1 MSVNLKRPNKE
12 NILNISGIKLSTAE
26 SGLKYNNRKDLA
38 LIALDEGAVVAGVF
52 TKNQFIAAPVEI
64 AKSNLNIGP
73 HKRAFIIN
81 TGSANAGTGKKG
93 LEDAKEICNVLAS
106 SLKID
111 SNEILPFSTGVIMAY
126 LPTDKIKES
135 IPFLV
140 DNLNADNWLDAAEAI
155 MTTDTIPKAASTSG
169 VIDNSK
175 ILVTGI
181 SKGSGMINPN
191 MATMLAFIG
200 TNANINAEMLQE
212 LIKEVTE
219 KTFNKISVDGE
230 TSTNDSFIIVAT
242 NKADHKQ
249 ITSKN
254 KHYEILKDLLMDN
267 AMELSQA
274 IIRDG
279 EGATKFIEIVVE
291 QGENEKDCDEIAKV
305 IANSAL
311 VKTAFFASDPNLGRI
326 LAALGNA
333 QIEGLDP
340 SLINIFLNDL
350 LFAKNGS
357 IAADY
362 TELKGSEEMNKNEIC
377 LKIQMGRGLATST
390 MWTTDLSYDYVK
402 INSEYRT

>member
-12 NILNISGIKLSTAE
+12 NILNITGIKLSTAE
-26 SGLKYNNRKDLA
+26 SGLKYNNQKDLA

-52 TKNQFIAAPVEI
+52 TKNQFIAAPVVI

-135 IPFLV
+135 IPLLV

-169 VIDNSK
+169 VIDDSK

>member
-52 TKNQFIAAPVEI
+52 TKNQFIAAPVVI

-135 IPFLV
+135 IPLLV

-169 VIDNSK
+169 VIDDSK

-305 IANSAL
+305 IANSSL

-362 TELKGSEEMNKNEIC
+362 SELKGSEEMNKNEIC

>member
-12 NILNISGIKLSTAE
+12 NILSIPGINLSTAE

-38 LIALDEGAVVAGVF
+38 LISLDEGAVVAGVF

-106 SLKID
+106 RLKID

-135 IPFLV
+135 IPLLV

-155 MTTDTIPKAASTSG
+155 MTTDTIPKAVSTSG
-169 VIDNSK
+169 VIDDSK

-212 LIKEVTE
+212 LVKEVTE
-219 KTFNKISVDGE
+219 KTFNKISIDGE

-305 IANSAL
+305 IANSSL

-357 IAADY
+357 IASDY

>member
-12 NILNISGIKLSTAE
+12 NILSISGINLSTAE

-52 TKNQFIAAPVEI
+52 TKNQFIAAPVVI

-135 IPFLV
+135 IPLLV

-155 MTTDTIPKAASTSG
+155 MTTDTIPKAVSTSG
-169 VIDNSK
+169 VIDDSK

-305 IANSAL
+305 IANSSL

>member
-12 NILNISGIKLSTAE
+12 NILSISGINLSTAE

-52 TKNQFIAAPVEI
+52 TKNQFIAAPVVI

-169 VIDNSK
+169 VIDDSK

-254 KHYEILKDLLMDN
+254 KHYEILKDMLMDN
-267 AMELSQA
+267 AMQLSQA

-305 IANSAL
+305 IANSSL

>member
-1 MSVNLKRPNKE
+1 MSVNLKRPNKKD
-12 NILNISGIKLSTAE
+12 ILSISGINLSTAE

-52 TKNQFIAAPVEI
+52 TKNQFIAAPVVI

-106 SLKID
+106 SLKIE

-135 IPFLV
+135 IPLLV

-155 MTTDTIPKAASTSG
+155 MTTDTIPKSVSTSG
-169 VIDNSK
+169 VIDDSK
-175 ILVTGI
+175 IRVTGI

-242 NKADHKQ
+242 NKVDHKQ

-254 KHYEILKDLLMDN
+254 KHYEALKDLVMEN
-267 AMELSQA
+267 AMQLSQA

-291 QGENEKDCDEIAKV
+291 QGKNEKDCDEVAKV
-305 IANSAL
+305 IANSSL

-333 QIEGLDP
+333 QIEDLDS

-362 TELKGSEEMNKNEIC
+362 TELRGVEEMNKNEIC
-377 LKIQMGRGLATST
+377 LKIQMGRGSASSK

>member
-12 NILNISGIKLSTAE
+12 NILSISGINLSTAE

-52 TKNQFIAAPVEI
+52 TKNQFIAAPVVI

-106 SLKID
+106 NLKID

-135 IPFLV
+135 IPLLV

-169 VIDNSK
+169 VIDDSK

-305 IANSAL
+305 IANSSL

>member
-26 SGLKYNNRKDLA
+26 SGLKFNNRKDLA

-52 TKNQFIAAPVEI
+52 TKNQFIAAPVVI

-135 IPFLV
+135 IPLLV

-155 MTTDTIPKAASTSG
+155 MTTDTIPKVASTSG
-169 VIDNSK
+169 VIDDSK

-362 TELKGSEEMNKNEIC
+362 SELKGSEEMNKNEIC
-377 LKIQMGRGLATST
+377 LRIQMGRGLATST

>member
-135 IPFLV
+135 IPLLV

-169 VIDNSK
+169 VIDDSK

-200 TNANINAEMLQE
+200 TNANISAEMLQE

-254 KHYEILKDLLMDN
+254 KHYGILKDLLMDN

-291 QGENEKDCDEIAKV
+291 QGENEKECDEIAKV

>member
-52 TKNQFIAAPVEI
+52 TKNQFIAAPVVI

-135 IPFLV
+135 IPLLV

-155 MTTDTIPKAASTSG
+155 MTTDTIPKAVSTSG
-169 VIDNSK
+169 VIDDSK

-291 QGENEKDCDEIAKV
+291 QGENEKECDEIAKV

>member
-135 IPFLV
+135 IPLLV

-155 MTTDTIPKAASTSG
+155 MTTDTIPKAVSTSG
-169 VIDNSK
+169 VIDDSK

-200 TNANINAEMLQE
+200 TNANISAEMLQE

>member
-52 TKNQFIAAPVEI
+52 TKNQFIAAPVVI

-135 IPFLV
+135 IPLLV

-169 VIDNSK
+169 VIDDSK

-291 QGENEKDCDEIAKV
+291 QGENEKECDEIAKV

-362 TELKGSEEMNKNEIC
+362 SELKGSEEMNKNEIC

>member
-12 NILNISGIKLSTAE
+12 NILSIPGINLSTAE

-52 TKNQFIAAPVEI
+52 TKNQFIAAPVVI

-106 SLKID
+106 NLKID
-111 SNEILPFSTGVIMAY
+111 SNEILPFSTGLIMAY
-126 LPTDKIKES
+126 LPIDKITES

-155 MTTDTIPKAASTSG
+155 MTTDTIPKAVSTSG
-169 VIDNSK
+169 VIDDSK
-175 ILVTGI
+175 IRVTGI

-200 TNANINAEMLQE
+200 TNANVNAEMLQE

-362 TELKGSEEMNKNEIC
+362 SELKGSEEMNKNEIC

>member
-12 NILNISGIKLSTAE
+12 NILSISGINLSTAE
-26 SGLKYNNRKDLA
+26 SGLKYNKRKDLA

-52 TKNQFIAAPVEI
+52 TKNQFIAAPVVI

-81 TGSANAGTGKKG
+81 TGSANAGTGNKG
-93 LEDAKEICNVLAS
+93 LEDAKEICDVLAS
-106 SLKID
+106 NLKID
-111 SNEILPFSTGVIMAY
+111 SKEILPFSTGVIMTY
-126 LPTDKIKES
+126 LPTKKIKES
-135 IPFLV
+135 IPLLV
-140 DNLNADNWLDAAEAI
+140 DNLNADNWLHAAEAI
-155 MTTDTIPKAASTSG
+155 MTTDTIPKAVSTSG
-169 VIDNSK
+169 VIDDSK
-175 ILVTGI
+175 IHVTGI

-230 TSTNDSFIIVAT
+230 TSTNDSFIIAAT
-242 NKADHKQ
+242 NKEDHKQ

-254 KHYEILKDLLMDN
+254 KHYEVLKDLVMDN
-267 AMELSQA
+267 AMQLAQA

-279 EGATKFIEIVVE
+279 EGATKFVEILVE
-291 QGENEKDCDEIAKV
+291 QGKNEKDCDEVAKV
-305 IANSAL
+305 IANSSL

-333 QIEGLDP
+333 QIEDLDS

-357 IAADY
+357 IATDY
-362 TELKGSEEMNKNEIC
+362 TESRGLEEMNKNEIC
-377 LKIQMGRGLATST
+377 LKIQMGRGSASST